1 MCHVFI
7 GYVSRALALTIHR
20 FIDFVFMYSFG
31 AHGACEKIGTNVSVY
46 VVGLYTSL
54 CDRDLLV
61 LCLLCCNTRC
71 VQSVAEVKL

>member
-7 GYVSRALALTIHR
+7 GYVSRALALTIHP

-46 VVGLYTSL
+46 VVGF
-54 CDRDLLV
+54 V
-61 LCLLCCNTRC
+61 H
-71 VQSVAEVKL
+71 